1 MIVRVATE
9 GQYRLDD
16 EQAAKL
22 NELDNEL
29 VSVVQSGDE
38 EAFRRLFNEMLE
50 LARSGAELGEDELE
64 ESDVIL
70 PPPDLTFAEA
80 GEEFSGEGLIPDP
93 VPPSAA

>member
-1 MIVRVATE
+1 VIVRVATE

-50 LARSGAELGEDELE
+50 LARSGAELGEEELE

-70 PPPDLTFAEA
+70 PPPDISVEEA
-80 GEEFSGEGLIPDP
+80 REEFTGEGLIPG
-93 VPPSAA
+93 

>member
-1 MIVRVATE
+1 VIVRVATE

-16 EQAAKL
+16 GQAAKL

-50 LARSGAELGEDELE
+50 LARSGAELGEEELE

-70 PPPDLTFAEA
+70 PPPDISVEEA
-80 GEEFSGEGLIPDP
+80 REEFTGEGLIPG
-93 VPPSAA
+93 

>member
-16 EQAAKL
+16 GQAAKL

-29 VSVVQSGDE
+29 VSVVQGGDE
-38 EAFRRLFNEMLE
+38 EAFRRLFNEMLA

-70 PPPDLTFAEA
+70 PPPDISLDEA
-80 GEEFSGEGLIPDP
+80 SEEFTGEGLIPG
-93 VPPSAA
+93 